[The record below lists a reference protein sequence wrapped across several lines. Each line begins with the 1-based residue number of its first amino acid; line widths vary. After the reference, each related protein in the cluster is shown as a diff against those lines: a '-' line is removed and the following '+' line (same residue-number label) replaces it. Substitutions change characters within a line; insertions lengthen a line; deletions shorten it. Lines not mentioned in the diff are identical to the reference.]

1 MYKDAV
7 QNADLGIAYTFK
19 QEIPYNQKT
28 NIKLN
33 ESINSDIILHKS
45 HWGVFDLVKVI
56 SQVKNESFQ
65 KLALMGGYNKQRP
78 ALYLQDMNRPLV
90 VVGNTVISGNV
101 ALPKNGVKRGNISGH
116 SYNGTQLIYGN
127 TTQSNTQLPNLKNL
141 IYLKNINENLYY
153 NDSLEFI
160 DIYEDQK
167 LTNSFNKR
175 TKIFKQ
181 NGAIYLNYVQLTGN
195 LIIQS
200 DTLIRINKTAVLHD
214 IILIAPK
221 IEIDDFTQGN
231 FQVIASQNITIGAN
245 SKLSYPTALILIN
258 DITMTINDKKLTN
271 QILIHSDAEVKGM
284 VCFLSN
290 SSKNNYQAQINIK
303 ENACVIG
310 EVYCSQNI
318 ELKGMVK
325 GSVYTK
331 GFIANQNG
339 SIYQNHIY
347 NGEIRLEDLPKQYS
361 GFLFEGL
368 PKQIVQWVY

>member
-28 NIKLN
+28 NVKLN

-45 HWGVFDLVKVI
+45 HWGIFDLVKVI
-56 SQVKNESFQ
+56 SQVKNETYQ

-101 ALPKNGVKRGNISGH
+101 ALPKSGVKRGNISGH

-127 TTQSNTQLPNLKNL
+127 MTQSNTQLPLIKNL
-141 IYLKNINENLYY
+141 NYLKNIKENLYD

-160 DIYEDQK
+160 DIYEVSK
-167 LTNSFNKR
+167 LTNSFNKN

-181 NGAIYLNYVQLTGN
+181 NEAIYLNYVQLTGN
-195 LIIQS
+195 IIIQS

-221 IEIDDFTQGN
+221 IEIDDFVLGN
-231 FQVIASQNITIGAN
+231 FQAIATQKITVGKN
-245 SKLSYPTALILIN
+245 SKLSYPSALIIVDELYKVPE
-258 DITMTINDKKLTN
+258 NDKNIN
-271 QILIHSDAEVKGM
+271 QILINSDSEIKGI

-290 SSKNNYQAQINIK
+290 IESNAYQAQINIE

-347 NGEIRLEDLPKQYS
+347 NGKIRLEDLPKQYS